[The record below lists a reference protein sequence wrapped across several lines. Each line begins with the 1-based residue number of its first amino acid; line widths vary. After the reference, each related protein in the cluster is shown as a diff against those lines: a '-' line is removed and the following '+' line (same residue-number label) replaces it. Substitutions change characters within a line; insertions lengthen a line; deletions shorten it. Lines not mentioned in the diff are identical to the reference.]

1 VKKYRFYS
9 QFGAIL
15 PGIQLNN
22 QSITTTNHPQR
33 KKIKKI
39 CEMAGRR
46 PVISQIFLFL
56 NPKTLNDWIYNANDV
71 ANTRIRNKTKNT

>member
-1 VKKYRFYS
+1 VS
-9 QFGAIL
+9 IDGAAVAQIVAL
-15 PGIQLNN
+15 QPI
-22 QSITTTNHPQR
+22 SAPATTTNHPQR
-33 KKIKKI
+33 KI

>member
-1 VKKYRFYS
+1 
-9 QFGAIL
+9 
-15 PGIQLNN
+15 
-22 QSITTTNHPQR
+22 
-33 KKIKKI
+33 
-39 CEMAGRR
+39 MAGRR